1 MPVDSSHKTASPLP
15 PRKRAKT
22 EEEKEQR
29 RVERILRNRRA
40 AHASREKKRRHVEF
54 LENHVVDLESALQ
67 ESAKATNKLKEVQDI
82 IVSRLEALGGT
93 VSDLDLTVPE
103 VDFPKSSDLEPMS
116 DLSTSSKSEKASTS
130 TGRSSTGDLDEDD
143 VAEYDDEEEDEELPR
158 KMKVSNDKNK
168 STSIKQEKLNE
179 LPSPLSSDFSDVD
192 EEKSTLT
199 HLKLQQQQQ
208 QPVDNYVSTPLSLP
222 EDSVD
227 FINPGNLKIESDE
240 NFLLSSNTL
249 QIKHEN
255 DTDYITTAP
264 SGSINDFFNSY
275 DISESNRLHHPAVM
289 TDSSLHITAGSIGF
303 FSLIGGKSSVAGKR
317 SSVGT
322 YQLTCIAIR

>member
-1 MPVDSSHKTASPLP
+1 MPVDSSHKIASPLP

-67 ESAKATNKLKEVQDI
+67 ESAKATNKLKQIQDI

-93 VSDLDLTVPE
+93 VSDLDLAVPE
-103 VDFPKSSDLEPMS
+103 VDFPKFSDLELS
-116 DLSTSSKSEKASTS
+116 TDLSSSTKSEKASTS
-130 TGRSSTGDLDEDD
+130 TCRSSTEDLDEDG
-143 VAEYDDEEEDEELPR
+143 VAEYDDEEDEELPR
-158 KMKVSNDKNK
+158 KKNVLNDKSKNR
-168 STSIKQEKLNE
+168 TIKQEKLNE

-199 HLKLQQQQQ
+199 HFQLQQQQQQ

-222 EDSVD
+222 EDSID
-227 FINPGNLKIESDE
+227 FINPGSLKIESDE
-240 NFLLSSNTL
+240 NFLLGSSTL

-255 DTDYITTAP
+255 DTEYIPTAP

-289 TDSSLHITAGSIGF
+289 TDSSLHTTAGSIGF
-303 FSLIGGKSSVAGKR
+303 FSLIRGKSFVVGRR
-317 SSVGT
+317 SSVGV